1 MATSG
6 SPQITQLLLAWG
18 KGDQAALEELMP
30 LVYDELRKVA
40 ARSLRRQRPGHTLQ
54 TTALVHEAYMRL
66 VNGNA
71 VPPKDRKH
79 FFAVAA
85 TAMRHI
91 LTDWA
96 RRKSSEKYGGDWRH
110 VSIEEAATISH
121 DRAPEFIALDESL
134 TSLAETHP
142 HLSQAVELS
151 YYAGLSR
158 NQIAETMDVSPETV
172 TNYLNRARAWLKQE
186 LSRN

>member
-1 MATSG
+1 MTNA
-6 SPQITQLLLAWG
+6 PQEVSEILIAWG
-18 KGDQAALEELMP
+18 RGDKSAIDKLLP
-30 LVYDELRKVA
+30 LVYEELRRLA
-40 ARSLRRQRPGHTLQ
+40 HNYMRRENPGHTLQ

-96 RRKSSEKYGGDWRH
+96 RRRSSEKYGGEWRH
-110 VSIEEAATISH
+110 VPIEEAATISH

-172 TNYLNRARAWLKQE
+172 TNYLNRARAWLKQD